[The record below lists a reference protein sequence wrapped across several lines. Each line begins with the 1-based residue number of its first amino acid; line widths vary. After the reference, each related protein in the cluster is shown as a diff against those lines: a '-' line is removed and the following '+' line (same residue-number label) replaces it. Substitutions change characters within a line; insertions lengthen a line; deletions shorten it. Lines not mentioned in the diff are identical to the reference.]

1 MMNLSDFIHTNIKK
15 ELLDLGHSSAIATSA
30 IATSAIA
37 TSAIATSCAD
47 SARAK
52 YNGGSNWKMG
62 TVYAELS
69 KEAKKVA
76 GKVKKV
82 KK

>member
-1 MMNLSDFIHTNIKK
+1 MDLAEFIHTNIKK
-15 ELLDLGHSSAIATSA
+15 ELLDLGH
-30 IATSAIA
+30 

-52 YNGGSNWKMG
+52 YNKGSNWKMG

-76 GKVKKV
+76 GKVKKL
-82 KK
+82 KGK

>member
-1 MMNLSDFIHTNIKK
+1 MNLSDFIHKNIKK
-15 ELLDLGHSSAIATSA
+15 ELLDMGHSSAIAN
-30 IATSAIA
+30 
-37 TSAIATSCAD
+37 SCAD

-52 YNGGSNWKMG
+52 YDAGSNWKMG
-62 TVYAELS
+62 TVYGELS

-76 GKVKKV
+76 GKVKKSKGA